1 MDTVDKLFEK
11 MVKQDRMDYELFDLN
26 GKNFCPVDGTISLK
40 EMVDH
45 DNVLSFYSYVKKVD
59 VIKKFIKNHGQKIA
73 VEFEI
78 FFQKPDAYSGPSV
91 VCLWIIELSHENKI
105 TTIDS
110 YWDVAKFKNQ
120 LEKNYPDFL
129 KMFFRKD

>member
-1 MDTVDKLFEK
+1 MDTVDKMFEK

-26 GKNFCPVDGTISLK
+26 GKNYCPVDGIISLK

-45 DNVLSFYSYVKKVD
+45 DNELNFYSFVKKVD
-59 VIKKFIKNHGQKIA
+59 VKNKFIKNHGKKIA

-78 FFQKPDAYSGPSV
+78 FFQKPDADSGPSV
-91 VCLWIIELSHENKI
+91 VCFWVIEISQDNKI
-105 TTIDS
+105 TSIDS

>member
-1 MDTVDKLFEK
+1 MDTVDKMFEK
-11 MVKQDRMDYELFDLN
+11 MVKQDRMDYDLFDLN
-26 GKNFCPVDGTISLK
+26 GKNYCPIDGTISLK
-40 EMVDH
+40 EMIDH
-45 DNVLSFYSYVKKVD
+45 DNALNFYSFVNKVD
-59 VIKKFIKNHGQKIA
+59 VKKKFIKNHGQKIA

-78 FFQKPDAYSGPSV
+78 FFKKPDANNGPSV
-91 VCLWIIELSHENKI
+91 ICLWIIELSHENKI

-110 YWDVAKFKNQ
+110 YWDVAQFKNQ